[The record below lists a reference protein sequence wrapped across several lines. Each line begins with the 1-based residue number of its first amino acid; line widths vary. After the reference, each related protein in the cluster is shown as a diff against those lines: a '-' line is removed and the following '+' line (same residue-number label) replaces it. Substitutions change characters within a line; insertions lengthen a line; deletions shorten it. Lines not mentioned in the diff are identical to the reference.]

1 MKLIYKRLAWGVL
14 ATFSVFVALFLA
26 AFIYFGVTTQ
36 GLQQLISLGQRWLP
50 GELQIEYVEGTLLD
64 KVSLRSVSY
73 QDESMD
79 VSFRQL
85 QWVWSPKALLSGL
98 IDVQSISLEHPV
110 ITLHASTAEA
120 ASVEPPTKSLLPLS
134 MPDIVLP
141 LQLRIENLQ
150 LKQLVLNQAKKTN
163 QAESEPILI
172 HYLKLTMHSA
182 EKAVIVD
189 ELRFMAQQGLLQLD
203 AQVAGKVQPQ
213 GAYPF
218 LLSTQW
224 KVQQPEK
231 KALEGRGTL
240 SGGLTKLAMQQQ
252 LSGMFDGAVTL
263 LLRLSADTLFVDE
276 LQIMQ
281 AGDEAGTGAGV
292 FLSGEVS
299 DLQKTATI
307 AIDGRWEN
315 VNYPLQG
322 DAVYSSKRG
331 KVKLSGNIGNYHL
344 RLDSELV
351 GLSVPEGRW
360 VLEADGNTQGFS
372 AFTLQGDTL
381 EGQLLG
387 NGNVVWLPSLSWQ
400 LDIKGEQVNPGSQW
414 EEWPAK
420 LDFLLSSSGSLQAS
434 GGVQLKADLTSLQ
447 GTLRNQPIEGNAGV
461 SLAGS
466 ELTIKQLQL
475 NVANAQLQATGVAGQ
490 QMNLKWL
497 LNAPSLASVLP
508 NAEGY
513 LTGNGTLHGPLDQL
527 QLIANLKGS
536 GLKFESYQLDKLD
549 AGLDIDLSAQ
559 RRSNV
564 LVKAANLS
572 LAGQRWQSLLIEG
585 EGTPLQHQLT
595 MALEQGPAD
604 VTLQAKGQWENLQ
617 WSGSLTQTDLQNELM
632 GTWQLL
638 HTVSVTGSADEATL
652 DDFCLQRI
660 PNDAAGSDQICVTTE
675 WSKKNGS
682 QGRFNVSQLAL
693 SLFEPLLP
701 TGTYAAGE
709 VHGQG
714 TFQQRNGEKPDFSA
728 SINVVASQL
737 HLEDTNLSVKAG
749 DLRLLLSGKQ
759 SRIKADL
766 LLPLIQ
772 PVGQVEAS
780 IVVDDAYG
788 EGKLTGSLQA
798 ALSDLVF
805 VSLFSPELQA
815 VKGQVESKLALRGS
829 LKKPQVKGYLKLQE
843 GRAELPA
850 LGITLDAINLEVH
863 DQPATDQLRLSG
875 SLDSG
880 KGALAL
886 SGVLDPLN
894 YSGQIKLEGKDFQ
907 LTATNAIQAWVSP
920 DLSLSITP
928 ELVSVRGEIK
938 IPKAQLSPPKVT
950 STTPLSSDVV
960 IVGSNSVRAAPVP
973 VKQALDAQVRIT
985 LGDKVEVDA
994 VGFQGRL
1001 EGSVLVED
1009 DGRRATRATGSMAVA
1024 AGKYRLYGQDLN
1036 IERGSLVFSGGPVD
1050 NPGLDL
1056 RVSRIVEEV
1065 TAGAKVSGTLKEP
1078 RLTLFSEPSM
1088 PESSLLSYL
1097 LFGRAPGAASS
1108 SASEQELLFRAASA
1122 LTLKG
1127 GNVIAEKLSDLFDV
1141 NELGLEGDSLND
1153 TSFYIGKYL
1162 SPKLYVKY
1170 GVGIL
1175 EPTST
1180 FFMRYLLSKRWS
1192 IESQTGTNSSGGD
1205 IIYTFEH

>member
-1 MKLIYKRLAWGVL
+1 MKLIYKRLAWCVL
-14 ATFSVFVALFLA
+14 ATFAVLFALLLTA
-26 AFIYFGVTTQ
+26 VIYFAATTH
-36 GLQQLISLGQRWLP
+36 GLQQLVSLGQRWAP
-50 GELQIEYVEGTLLD
+50 GELQVEHVEGTLLGQ
-64 KVSLRSVSY
+64 VSLQSVSY
-73 QDESMD
+73 QDKSID
-79 VSFRQL
+79 VSFKQL
-85 QWVWSPKALLSGL
+85 QWAWSPNELLNGL
-98 IDVQSISLEHPV
+98 IDVQSILLEQPV

-120 ASVEPPTKSLLPLS
+120 ASVEPPTRSLLPLS
-134 MPDIVLP
+134 MPDIALP
-141 LQLRIENLQ
+141 LQLRIEDLQ
-150 LKQLVLNQAKKTN
+150 LKRLVLNQAK
-163 QAESEPILI
+163 QIDQSESAPVLI
-172 HYLKLTMHSA
+172 DYLKLKMHSQ

-189 ELRFMAQQGLLQLD
+189 ELQLIAQQGLSQLD
-203 AQVAGKVQPQ
+203 AQVSGKVHPQ
-213 GAYPF
+213 GDYLF
-218 LLSTQW
+218 SLSTQW
-224 KVQQPEK
+224 EVQQPET
-231 KALEGRGTL
+231 KALKGKGIL
-240 SGGLTKLAMQQQ
+240 SGGLTKLIVQQQ
-252 LSGMFDGAVTL
+252 LSGIFDGALSL

-276 LQIMQ
+276 LKIIQ
-281 AGDEAGTGAGV
+281 AGEQAGAGLS
-292 FLSGEVS
+292 LSGEVS
-299 DLQKTATI
+299 DLQKTAKITL
-307 AIDGRWEN
+307 DGRWEN

-331 KVKLSGNIGNYHL
+331 KVKLSGDIENYHL
-344 RLDSELV
+344 MLDSELA
-351 GLSVPEGRW
+351 GASIPDGRW
-360 VLEADGNTQGFS
+360 VLEADGDKQGFS

-387 NGNVVWLPSLSWQ
+387 NGNVAWQPSLNWQ
-400 LDIKGEQVNPGSQW
+400 LAIKGKQINPGSQW

-434 GGVQLKADLTSLQ
+434 RGLQLQAGLSSLQ
-447 GTLRNQPIEGNAGV
+447 GTLRNQPIEGVAEV

-466 ELTIKQLQL
+466 ELTIKQLRL
-475 NVANAQLQATGVAGQ
+475 NVANAQLQATGTAGQ
-490 QMNLKWL
+490 KMNLEWL
-497 LNAPSLASVLP
+497 LKAPSLASVLP
-508 NAEGY
+508 NAAGD

-527 QLIANLKGS
+527 QLVADLKGN
-536 GLKFESYQLDKLD
+536 GLQFEDYQLGKLD

-564 LVKAANLS
+564 RVKAANLS

-585 EGTPLQHQLT
+585 GGTPLQHQLT
-595 MALEQGPAD
+595 MALEQGPVD
-604 VTLQAKGQWENLQ
+604 VKLQARGQWESSQ
-617 WSGSLTQTDLQNELM
+617 WSGFLTQTDLQNEIM

-638 HTVSVTGSADEATL
+638 HTVSVTGSADKAAL
-652 DDFCLQRI
+652 DDFCLQRV
-660 PNDAAGSDQICVTTE
+660 PVSVVGSGQICVTTA
-675 WSKKNGS
+675 WSKKSGS

-693 SLFEPLLP
+693 NQFEPLLP
-701 TGTYAAGE
+701 ASTQVEGKM
-709 VHGQG
+709 HGQG
-714 TFQQRNGEKPDFSA
+714 TFQQINGEKPDFSA

-737 HLEDTNLSVKAG
+737 QLENTDLSVKAD

-766 LLPLIQ
+766 QLPLVQ

-780 IVVDDAYG
+780 IVIDDAYG
-788 EGKLTGSLQA
+788 EGRLTGSLQA
-798 ALSDLVF
+798 ALSDLEF

-815 VKGQVESKLALRGS
+815 VKGQVESKLVLRGS
-829 LKKPQVKGYLKLQE
+829 LKKPQVKGFLKLQE
-843 GRAELPA
+843 AQAELPA
-850 LGITLDAINLEVH
+850 LGIALEAINLEIH
-863 DQPATDQLRLSG
+863 DQPTTDQLGLTG
-875 SLDSG
+875 SLYSG
-880 KGALAL
+880 KGLLAL
-886 SGVLDPLN
+886 SGVLDPLK
-894 YSGQIKLEGKDFQ
+894 YSGQIKLKGKDFQ
-907 LTATNAIQAWVSP
+907 LAATNEIQAWVSP

-928 ELVSVRGEIK
+928 ALVSVRGEIK
-938 IPKAQLSPPKVT
+938 IPKAQLSPPKVA
-950 STTPLSSDVV
+950 SITPLSSDVV
-960 IVGSNSVRAAPVP
+960 IVDSNSERSATIP

-1065 TAGAKVSGTLKEP
+1065 TAGAKVGGTLKEP

-1097 LFGRAPGAASS
+1097 LFGRAPGAANAT
-1108 SASEQELLFRAASA
+1108 ASEQELLFRAASA

-1127 GNVIAEKLSDLFDV
+1127 GNVVAEKLSNLFDV

>member
-1 MKLIYKRLAWGVL
+1 VL
-14 ATFSVFVALFLA
+14 LTLLLA
-26 AFIYFGVTTQ
+26 AFIYFGATTQ

-50 GELQIEYVEGTLLD
+50 GELQIEHAEGTLLD
-64 KVSLRSVSY
+64 KVSLQGVRY
-73 QDESMD
+73 QDKSMD
-79 VSFRQL
+79 VSFKQL
-85 QWVWSPKALLSGL
+85 QWVWSPKELLSGL
-98 IDVQSISLEHPV
+98 IDVQSILLEQPV
-110 ITLHASTAEA
+110 ITLHAITAET
-120 ASVEPPTKSLLPLS
+120 ASVEPPTKPLLPLS
-134 MPDIVLP
+134 MPDIALP
-141 LQLRIENLQ
+141 LQLRIEDLQ
-150 LKQLVLNQAKKTN
+150 LKQLVLNQAKKIN
-163 QAESEPILI
+163 QSESEPVLI
-172 HYLKLTMHSA
+172 DHLKLKMHSA
-182 EKAVIVD
+182 DKVVIVD
-189 ELRFMAQQGLLQLD
+189 ELQLTAQQGLLQLS
-203 AQVAGKVQPQ
+203 AQVAGKLQPQ
-213 GAYPF
+213 GDYPF

-224 KVQQPEK
+224 TVQQSEK
-231 KALEGRGTL
+231 KSLKGKGTL
-240 SGGLTKLAMQQQ
+240 SGGLTKLTMQQQ

-263 LLRLSADTLFVDE
+263 LLRLSADALFVDE
-276 LQIMQ
+276 LKIIQ
-281 AGDEAGTGAGV
+281 AGEEAGKGAELS
-292 FLSGEVS
+292 LSGEVS
-299 DLQKTATI
+299 DLQKTARI
-307 AIDGRWEN
+307 ALDGVWKN
-315 VNYPLQG
+315 LHYPLQG
-322 DAVYSSKRG
+322 DAAYSSKSG
-331 KVKLSGNIGNYHL
+331 KVKLSGDLENYHL
-344 RLDSELV
+344 ALDSELA
-351 GLSVPEGRW
+351 GMSIPKGRW
-360 VLEADGNTQGFS
+360 ILEANGDRQGFS

-387 NGNVVWLPSLSWQ
+387 NGSVAWLPSLSWQ
-400 LDIKGEQVNPGSQW
+400 LDIKGKQINPGSQW

-420 LDFLLSSSGSLQAS
+420 LDFVLSSSGTLQTSKGLQLQAE
-434 GGVQLKADLTSLQ
+434 LTSLQ
-447 GTLRNQPIEGNAGV
+447 GTLRNQAVEGNASV
-461 SLAGS
+461 TLAGS

-508 NAEGY
+508 NAEGD
-513 LTGNGTLHGPLDQL
+513 LTGNGTLHGSLDQL
-527 QLIANLKGS
+527 QLVANLKGS
-536 GLKFESYQLDKLD
+536 GLKFEDYQLDKLD

-564 LVKAANLS
+564 RVKAANLS

-585 EGTPLQHQLT
+585 GGTPLQHQLT

-604 VTLQAKGQWENLQ
+604 VTLQAKGQWENSQ
-617 WSGSLTQTDLQNELM
+617 WSGSLTQTDLENELM
-632 GTWQLL
+632 GKWQLL
-638 HTVSVTGSADEATL
+638 HTVSVTGSTDKATL
-652 DDFCLQRI
+652 DDFCLQRVPI
-660 PNDAAGSDQICVTTE
+660 GAVGSDKICVTTA
-675 WSKKNGS
+675 WSKKSGS
-682 QGRFNVSQLAL
+682 QGRFNISQLAL

-701 TGTYAAGE
+701 AGTQAEGK

-714 TFQQRNGEKPDFSA
+714 TFQQINGEKPDFSA
-728 SINVVASQL
+728 SIKVDASQL
-737 HLEDTNLSVKAG
+737 HLEDTDLSVKAG
-749 DLRLLLSGKQ
+749 DLSLLLSGKQ

-766 LLPLIQ
+766 QLPLIQ
-772 PVGQVEAS
+772 PAGQVEAS

-798 ALSDLVF
+798 ALSDLGF

-863 DQPATDQLRLSG
+863 DQPATDQLGITG
-875 SLDSG
+875 SLRSA
-880 KGALAL
+880 KGTLAL

-894 YSGQIKLEGKDFQ
+894 YSGQIKLKGKDFQ
-907 LTATNAIQAWVSP
+907 LAATNEIQAWISP

-928 ELVSVRGEIK
+928 TLVSVRGEIK
-938 IPKAQLSPPKVT
+938 IPKAQLSPPKVA

-960 IVGSNSVRAAPVP
+960 IVDSNSVRAKATP

-1097 LFGRAPGAASS
+1097 LFGRAPGTANS

-1141 NELGLEGDSLND
+1141 NELGFEGDSLND

-1205 IIYTFEH
+1205 IIYTLEH